1 MWISW
6 AGVHVARGNASKV
19 FHPFLLPGDFK
30 GSSEDLR
37 NKVLVNF
44 DPLSCFVGDLEASI
58 IQCLDFY
65 LFIIISI
72 IIKVFGRCCNCS
84 RPLFFN
90 VERVL
95 KHFQAMV

>member
-44 DPLSCFVGDLEASI
+44 DPLRCFVGDLEASI

-65 LFIIISI
+65 LFIIISN

-84 RPLFFN
+84 HPLFFN